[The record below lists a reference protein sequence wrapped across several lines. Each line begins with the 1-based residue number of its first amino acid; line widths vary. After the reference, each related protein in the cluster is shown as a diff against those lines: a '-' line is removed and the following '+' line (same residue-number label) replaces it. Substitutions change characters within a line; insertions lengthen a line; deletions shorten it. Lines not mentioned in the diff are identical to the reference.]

1 MTLFR
6 PSMTNFKMNVRADC
20 AVSIWSPLSLPVK
33 APTHWLSVVDT
44 SLWTDVCPHKPPV
57 ASTQD
62 KAKFPFYKSCLSI
75 FWLLSGEQSD
85 STFSYN
91 TPWGGKCQP
100 PKSLGA
106 QTYSWV
112 KRGGET
118 GLGIRQIKVKNQVPP
133 GTSLVAQQLRL
144 HAPNAGCL
152 GLISDPGTKI
162 PYATTKTWYSQ
173 IKKN

>member
-6 PSMTNFKMNVRADC
+6 SSMTNFKMNVTADC
-20 AVSIWSPLSLPVK
+20 DISICSPLSLPVK
-33 APTHWLSVVDT
+33 APTHWLSVADA
-44 SLWTDVCPHKPPV
+44 SFWTGVCPQKPLV

-75 FWLLSGEQSD
+75 FWLLSGEESD

-91 TPWGGKCQP
+91 TPWGGKYQP

-118 GLGIRQIKVKNQVPP
+118 DLGIRQIKVKNQVPP

-144 HAPNAGCL
+144 HAPSAGCL
-152 GLISDPGTKI
+152 GLIPDPGTKI
-162 PYATTKTWYSQ
+162 LYATIKTWYSQ